1 MLRLRSSILAR
12 LLSSPASSP
21 ISQLHRQLSAAA
33 PPITPNHHS
42 FALDDYL
49 VHNCG
54 LTRPQALK
62 VSGKLAHITSPTKP
76 DAVLAFLA
84 GLGLSRADV
93 AAVVAKDP
101 KILCAGVE
109 KTLTPT
115 VIDLAGLGLSRTEI
129 ARLVSLTPGNFRRR
143 SLVSNLPYYISLF
156 GSTDNLVPFFKQ
168 SSGLLGSSLD
178 KVVRPNVAFLQQ
190 CGLRDCDIS
199 KLCLSTPW
207 VLSANPEQVRA
218 FVACAEGLG
227 VPRGS
232 RTYMNALDAIA
243 FLGEDN
249 VAAKVEYLKK
259 TLRWSDAELRMA
271 VCKAPN
277 VLKRSKESLQRRSH
291 FFFSEVGL
299 EPAYIARR
307 PVMLC
312 YNLESRLRPRYY
324 VFKFLMVN
332 GLLDNG
338 WGFNSISKVSEKVF
352 MDKFICPHKE
362 SAPHL
367 AQDYAKA
374 CRGEVPV
381 SFRFT

>member
-1 MLRLRSSILAR
+1 MLRIRSSILTR
-12 LLSSPASSP
+12 LLSSSAASP
-21 ISQLHRQLSAAA
+21 IFPLHRLLSAAA
-33 PPITPNHHS
+33 AAVPPNPS
-42 FALDDYL
+42 FAVQEYL
-49 VHNCG
+49 VETCS
-54 LTRPQALK
+54 LTRAQALK
-62 VSGKLAHITSPTKP
+62 AAPKLSHLKSPSKP
-76 DAVLAFLA
+76 DTVLAFLA
-84 GLGLSRADV
+84 GLGLSSADV

-101 KILCAGVE
+101 KFLCTGVNR
-109 KTLTPT
+109 TLAPT
-115 VIDLAGLGLSRTEI
+115 VVDLTKLGLSHTEI
-129 ARLVSLTPGNFRRR
+129 ARFVTLAPLSFRCRT
-143 SLVSNLPYYISLF
+143 S
-156 GSTDNLVPFFKQ
+156 
-168 SSGLLGSSLD
+168 SSGLLGSSLE

-207 VLSANPEQVRA
+207 VLSANPEQVQA
-218 FVACAEGLG
+218 IVACAEGLG

-232 RTYMNALDAIA
+232 GTYMNALAAIA
-243 FLGEDN
+243 FLGEEN

-259 TLRWSDAELRMA
+259 AFRWSDAEVRMA

-277 VLKRSKESLQRRSH
+277 VLKKSKESLQRRSD

-299 EPAYIARR
+299 EPAYIARC

-312 YNLESRLRPRYY
+312 YNLEGRLRPRYY
-324 VFKFLMVN
+324 VVKFLMEN
-332 GLLDNG
+332 GLPDNG
-338 WGFNSISKVSEKVF
+338 WGFNSVSKVSEKVF

-367 AQDYAKA
+367 AEDYTKA